1 MTAKSIQKSYTA
13 DEAIGITV
21 NQLMF
26 THRVTRK
33 MLGDALGI
41 SGQTLGRKVRGQ
53 ISWSLAEIFAIAAY
67 FNIEVTD
74 LLPRR
79 VPQMQETPGSLSR
92 TEGSNLVAGVGFEP
106 TTSGSVA
113 KINAWHGSLWRYKN
127 GSWQAQHIFLTP
139 KTAHPHTQM
148 RSCPQAGL
156 TALLD
161 LRAANRVSRLNKQS
175 RSIQHQQDD
184 RI

>member
-79 VPQMQETPGSLSR
+79 VPQMQETPDSLSR

-106 TTSGSVA
+106 TTSG
-113 KINAWHGSLWRYKN
+113 L
-127 GSWQAQHIFLTP
+127 
-139 KTAHPHTQM
+139 
-148 RSCPQAGL
+148 
-156 TALLD
+156 
-161 LRAANRVSRLNKQS
+161 
-175 RSIQHQQDD
+175 
-184 RI
+184 

>member
-79 VPQMQETPGSLSR
+79 VPQTQETPDSLSR
-92 TEGSNLVAGVGFEP
+92 TEGSNLVAGAGFEP
-106 TTSGSVA
+106 TTSGSLA
-113 KINAWHGSLWRYKN
+113 NINAWPNTLWLYKN

-139 KTAHPHTQM
+139 MTACGHDQT
-148 RSCPQAGL
+148 RSCPHTRK
-156 TALLD
+156 TASRHLHVWG
-161 LRAANRVSRLNKQS
+161 AAACSYTQS
-175 RSIQHQQDD
+175 RPTKH
-184 RI
+184 